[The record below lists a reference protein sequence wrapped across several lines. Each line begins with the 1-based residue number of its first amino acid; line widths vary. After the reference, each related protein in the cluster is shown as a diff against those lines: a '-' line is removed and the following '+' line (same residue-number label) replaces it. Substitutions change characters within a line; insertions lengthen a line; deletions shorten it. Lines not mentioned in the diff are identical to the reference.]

1 MSLGLISGISAG
13 IVSTQPKKESPYV
26 LSERPK
32 HDDSIDKFV
41 KQKAD
46 EAKDVPVKERT
57 LGNWASITADFIH
70 NTLMKPHVLSE
81 GQKGNI

>member
-1 MSLGLISGISAG
+1 MSLGLVSSMRAG

-46 EAKDVPVKERT
+46 EAKNVPVKERT
-57 LGNWASITADFIH
+57 AGNWASLVADFLH
-70 NTLMKPHVLSE
+70 NTVMKPPVLSE
-81 GQKGNI
+81 GKKGNI